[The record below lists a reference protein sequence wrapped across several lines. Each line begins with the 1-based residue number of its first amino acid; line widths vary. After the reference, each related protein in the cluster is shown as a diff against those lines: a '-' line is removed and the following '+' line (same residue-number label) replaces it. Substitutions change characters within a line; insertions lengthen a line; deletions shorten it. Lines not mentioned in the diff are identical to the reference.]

1 MSLEGEIQLTHGAR
15 SPLSAGEVVRAL
27 LAKDIGNHVEFDPIA
42 RDGRDPEGVHQL
54 RVSARRLRSELHV
67 VAPVVKR
74 KALVELDT
82 ELHWLGS
89 TLGRQRDLDVLDELL
104 QKVCS
109 DHPSLKTTVA
119 LKQLRRQRRS
129 EQRRVTKD
137 LGSKRYRNLLDL
149 LDDARREPPL
159 RRLAAQPAYGVLM
172 PGLRAAH
179 ANLIRTVGEMG
190 LTPNNEDL
198 HRIRIMVKQCRYTTT
213 IASAFLGE
221 DATQVA
227 GALAQVQTVLG
238 DVHDRVV
245 AIDYLER
252 ALVTPAKTTPP
263 DTDAA
268 SIHAAI
274 EWLNRSQEK
283 LTMQWRAPLEEARKK
298 SQRFLHVR
306 PAPTS
311 P

>member
-1 MSLEGEIQLTHGAR
+1 M
-15 SPLSAGEVVRAL
+15 RAL
-27 LAKDIGNHVEFDPIA
+27 LDKDIGNLVQFDPVA
-42 RDGRDPEGVHQL
+42 REGRDPEGVHQL

-74 KALVELDT
+74 KALVELDGG
-82 ELHWLGS
+82 LHWLGS

-104 QKVCS
+104 EKVCI
-109 DHPSLKTTVA
+109 DHPSLKTTA
-119 LKQLRRQRRS
+119 AYKGLLRQRRS
-129 EQRRVTKD
+129 EQRRVTKA
-137 LGSKRYRNLLDL
+137 LRSKRYRSLLDL
-149 LDDARREPPL
+149 LDDARRQPPL

-179 ANLIRTVGEMG
+179 ANLIRSVSEMG
-190 LTPNNEDL
+190 PTPSYEDL

-213 IASAFLGE
+213 IASAFLGD
-221 DATQVA
+221 DAVQVA
-227 GALAQVQTVLG
+227 NALARVQTVLG

-245 AIDYLER
+245 AIDYLEN
-252 ALVTPAKTTPP
+252 APASSAKNAAP
-263 DTDAA
+263 DADAA

-283 LTMQWRAPLEEARKK
+283 LTTQWRVPLEEARKR
-298 SQRFLHVR
+298 SQRFLHVT

>member
-1 MSLEGEIQLTHGAR
+1 
-15 SPLSAGEVVRAL
+15 VRAL
-27 LAKDIGNHVEFDPIA
+27 LAKDIGNLVQFDPVA

-74 KALVELDT
+74 KALAELDT
-82 ELHWLGS
+82 GLHWLGS
-89 TLGRQRDLDVLDELL
+89 TLGRQRDLDV
-104 QKVCS
+104 CG
-109 DHPSLKTTVA
+109 DHPSLKTTAA
-119 LKQLRRQRRS
+119 LKQLRRQRTS

-137 LGSKRYRNLLDL
+137 LGSKRYRDLFDL

-159 RRLAAQPAYGVLM
+159 RRLATQPAYGVLM
-172 PGLRAAH
+172 PGLRAAY
-179 ANLIRTVGEMG
+179 ANLIRNVSEIG

-198 HRIRIMVKQCRYTTT
+198 HRIRIMAKQCRYTTT
-213 IASAFLGE
+213 IASAFLGD
-221 DATQVA
+221 DATQA
-227 GALAQVQTVLG
+227 ASALAQVQTVLG

-245 AIDYLER
+245 ALEYLEG
-252 ALVTPAKTTPP
+252 ALDAQVTGTPP

-283 LTMQWRAPLEEARKK
+283 LSTQWRGPLEEAREK

-306 PAPTS
+306 SAPTS
-311 P
+311 R

>member
-1 MSLEGEIQLTHGAR
+1 MSLQGESQLTHGAR
-15 SPLSAGEVVRAL
+15 SLLSAGEVVRAL
-27 LAKDIGNHVEFDPIA
+27 LAKDIGNLVQFDPVA

-74 KALVELDT
+74 KSLAELDT
-82 ELHWLGS
+82 GLHWLGS

-104 QKVCS
+104 QKVCG
-109 DHPSLKTTVA
+109 DHPSLKTTAA
-119 LKQLRRQRRS
+119 LKQLRRQRSS

-137 LGSKRYRNLLDL
+137 LGSKRYRELFDL

-172 PGLRAAH
+172 PGLRAAY
-179 ANLIRTVGEMG
+179 ANLIRNVSEIG

-213 IASAFLGE
+213 IASAFLGD
-221 DATQVA
+221 DATQA
-227 GALAQVQTVLG
+227 ATALAQVQTVLG

-245 AIDYLER
+245 AVEYLEGALDAPVTR
-252 ALVTPAKTTPP
+252 APP

-283 LTMQWRAPLEEARKK
+283 LSTQWRGPLEEARKK

-306 PAPTS
+306 SAPTS
-311 P
+311 R

>member
-1 MSLEGEIQLTHGAR
+1 VSLEGEIQLTPGAP

-27 LAKDIGNHVEFDPIA
+27 LAKDIGNLVQFDPVA

-82 ELHWLGS
+82 GLHWLGS

-104 QKVCS
+104 QKVCG
-109 DHPSLKTTVA
+109 DHPSLKTTAA
-119 LKQLRRQRRS
+119 LKQLRRQRTS

-137 LGSKRYRNLLDL
+137 LGSKRYRNLLDV

-159 RRLAAQPAYGVLM
+159 RRLASQPAYGVLM

-179 ANLIRTVGEMG
+179 ANLIRTVSEMG
-190 LTPNNEDL
+190 LTPNYEDL

-213 IASAFLGE
+213 IASAFLGD
-221 DATQVA
+221 DARQA
-227 GALAQVQTVLG
+227 ASALAQVQTVLG

-252 ALVTPAKTTPP
+252 ALVTPAKATSP

-274 EWLNRSQEK
+274 EWLIRSQEK
-283 LTMQWRAPLEEARKK
+283 LTTQWRGPLEEARKK

-306 PAPTS
+306 SAPTS
-311 P
+311 R